1 MPSHSV
7 PSCTANTVTVQTSK
21 PAACYW
27 SLMVPGKCL
36 INQRKDLHCSLL
48 GDNSFS
54 CSHWSISVMISL
66 LIATFCRNYQAL
78 VSAPLRCREKG
89 SRFKKKTKN
98 NQTSIQGTG
107 TLRRPDL
114 PLCSCCSTLW
124 VVPGIHKSDRIFF
137 FCFGKIWHLLTK
149 DV

>member
-7 PSCTANTVTVQTSK
+7 PSCTANTATVQTSK

-78 VSAPLRCREKG
+78 VSASLRCREKG
-89 SRFKKKTKN
+89 SRFKKKKPTKHLFKALAPWGG
-98 NQTSIQGTG
+98 QTFHCVLVAVRCELFQEFIKAIG
-107 TLRRPDL
+107 
-114 PLCSCCSTLW
+114 
-124 VVPGIHKSDRIFF
+124 FF
-137 FCFGKIWHLLTK
+137 FFFALAKFGTF
-149 DV
+149 